1 MAERNFSLSV
11 TIEGI
16 KQGIKDFAD
25 LTGATKAFQ
34 KAQALVKALRQT
46 NKN

>member
-1 MAERNFSLSV
+1 MYPIMR
-11 TIEGI
+11 
-16 KQGIKDFAD
+16 
-25 LTGATKAFQ
+25 TGALNLKDTPKSQALLEETRTLKAFQ